1 MKARELRIGNFIYK
15 ESEYEFENGINQI
28 ISVLEFE
35 CVSTRPLNCH
45 VKHHNVNISNLKPIP
60 LTEEWLLKFGFDKVG
75 IALTSIAI
83 APLNLPCTFNLPN
96 TPFSFCQGK
105 LILTTGTGDFC
116 VNIEYVHQL
125 QNLYFGLTG
134 KELTLKP

>member
-1 MKARELRIGNFIYK
+1 MKASELRIGNIVRYGA
-15 ESEYEFENGINQI
+15 NNR
-28 ISVLEFE
+28 VLDAELF
-35 CVSTRPLNCH
+35 LQL
-45 VKHHNVNISNLKPIP
+45 LKYTTPFDPIP

-125 QNLYFGLTG
+125 QNLYFVLTG
-134 KELTLKP
+134 EELKQQEQ